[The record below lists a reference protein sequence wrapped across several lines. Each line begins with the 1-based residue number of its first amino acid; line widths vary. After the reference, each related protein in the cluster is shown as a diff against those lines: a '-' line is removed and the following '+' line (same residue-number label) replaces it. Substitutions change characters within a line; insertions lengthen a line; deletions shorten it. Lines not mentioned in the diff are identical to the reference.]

1 MSGLDVICAVI
12 RRGLRFVALP
22 ETAPVRI
29 GIVIEYA
36 GCTVRREIEVGEVS
50 V

>member
-1 MSGLDVICAVI
+1 MTAIERIVVAV
-12 RRGLRFVALP
+12 RNGLRHVALP

-36 GCTVRREIEVGEVS
+36 GCTVRREIEVGDNG
-50 V
+50 